1 MSQGNQPVV
10 AMLSPAEMELVR
22 LLRETSASPVRA
34 RVKTVVE
41 GLLMAAK
48 EPFCPEKP
56 CPHAP
61 GECERC
67 SQTLRVLEGLEA
79 MEQQI
84 KGLPGA

>member
-22 LLRETSASPVRA
+22 LLREPGASAIRA
-34 RVKTVVE
+34 RVKVVVE
-41 GLLMAAK
+41 ALLMAAK
-48 EPFCPEKP
+48 EPYCPEKP
-56 CPHAP
+56 CPQAP
-61 GECERC
+61 GECDRC

>member
-1 MSQGNQPVV
+1 VSQGNKPVV
-10 AMLSPAEMELVR
+10 TMLSPAEMELVH
-22 LLRETSASPVRA
+22 LLRETSGSPVRA

-41 GLLMAAK
+41 SLLMAAK

-61 GECERC
+61 AECALC
-67 SQTLRVLEGLEA
+67 TQTMRVLEGLEA

>member
-10 AMLSPAEMELVR
+10 AMLSPAEMELIR

-56 CPHAP
+56 CPQSP

>member
-1 MSQGNQPVV
+1 VSQGKQPVV
-10 AMLSPAEMELVR
+10 AMLSPAEMELIR
-22 LLRETSASPVRA
+22 LLRDPATSAIRA

-41 GLLMAAK
+41 SLLMAAH
-48 EPFCPEKP
+48 EPYCPEKP
-56 CPHAP
+56 CPQAP

>member
-1 MSQGNQPVV
+1 VSQGNQPVV
-10 AMLSPAEMELVR
+10 AMLSPAEMELIR
-22 LLRETSASPVRA
+22 LLRDPSASPVRA

-56 CPHAP
+56 CPQAP
-61 GECERC
+61 GECDRC
-67 SQTLRVLEGLEA
+67 SQTMRVLEGLEA
-79 MEQQI
+79 MEMQI

>member
-1 MSQGNQPVV
+1 MSQGKQPVV

-56 CPHAP
+56 CPHSP
-61 GECERC
+61 GDCERC

>member
-1 MSQGNQPVV
+1 VSQGNKPVV
-10 AMLSPAEMELVR
+10 TMLSPAEMELIR
-22 LLRETSASPVRA
+22 LLRETSDSPVRA

>member
-1 MSQGNQPVV
+1 VSQGNQPVV

-22 LLRETSASPVRA
+22 LLREPGTSAIRA
-34 RVKTVVE
+34 RVKVVVE

-56 CPHAP
+56 CPQAP

-67 SQTLRVLEGLEA
+67 SQTMRVLEGLEA

>member
-1 MSQGNQPVV
+1 
-10 AMLSPAEMELVR
+10 
-22 LLRETSASPVRA
+22 
-34 RVKTVVE
+34 
-41 GLLMAAK
+41 MAAK

-56 CPHAP
+56 CPQAP

-67 SQTLRVLEGLEA
+67 SQTMRVLEGLEA

>member
-22 LLRETSASPVRA
+22 MLREPNPSPIRA

-41 GLLMAAK
+41 SLLMAAR
-48 EPFCPEKP
+48 EPYCPEKP
-56 CPHAP
+56 CPSAP
-61 GECERC
+61 AECDRC
-67 SQTLRVLEGLEA
+67 SQTKRVLEGLEA
-79 MEQQI
+79 MELQI